1 MNKWLQIAIGAL
13 AAGLVQFGI
22 LTGAGVTDWLQLAG
36 GIAGAVGSGIV
47 LHMKQ
52 LPRDQWPE
60 EKRKEQE
67 T

>member
-1 MNKWLQIAIGAL
+1 MNKWLQLVIGAL

-22 LTGAGVTDWLQLAG
+22 LIGAGVTDMLQLAG

-52 LPRDQWPE
+52 LPREEWPE
-60 EKRKEQE
+60 EKRKEHA